1 MMNATDNNHFF
12 FRLKSHQKQ
21 FDKYVKLLGITTDG
35 EKFVLYH
42 ILSRDWNGDIILI
55 SIETIKLNG
64 IGYPGFIHVKCKT
77 RSSGSSS
84 FCVSDIEGEG
94 WGTDNI
100 SKRKQLVNSD
110 LYEKIPS

>member
-1 MMNATDNNHFF
+1 MNATDNNNFF
-12 FRLKSHQKQ
+12 FRLKSHRKQ

-55 SIETIKLNG
+55 SIETIKLNDT
-64 IGYPGFIHVKCKT
+64 GYLGFIHVKCRT
-77 RSSGSSS
+77 RNSGSSS

-94 WGTDNI
+94 FYTDDM
-100 SKRKQLVNSD
+100 SERKKLVNSD